1 MLVGDEDTVCYN
13 RAMRVVAGN
22 YGGRPLKTLAGKTTR
37 PTTDK
42 VKGAIFNMIGPYFEG
57 GRVLDLFSG
66 SGSLA
71 IEAVS
76 RGMDSAVMVEKDRS
90 AQMVIAENIKMTKE
104 EKKFQLLKM
113 PAERAL
119 THLSGQFNLV
129 LLDPPYAKESIV
141 ANLEEMQKKDMLAD
155 DVIVVCETDK
165 EVTLPENIGHL
176 SLSKEKVYGISK
188 VSIYER

>member
-1 MLVGDEDTVCYN
+1 
-13 RAMRVVAGN
+13 MRVVAGN

-76 RGMDSAVMVEKDRS
+76 RGMDNAVMVEKDRS
-90 AQMVIAENIKMTKE
+90 AQLVIAENIKMTKE

-119 THLSGQFNLV
+119 ANLSGQFNLV

-141 ANLEEMQKKDMLAD
+141 ANLEEMQEKDLLAD

-165 EVTLPENIGHL
+165 DVDLPENIGQL
-176 SLSKEKVYGISK
+176 SMSKEKVYGISK
-188 VSIYER
+188 VTIYER